1 MKVKTFILILALIWA
16 SVLGHGEAAA
26 SFDHSTFDQI
36 LKKYVNDKGLVD
48 YNGVAGDP
56 AFKTYM
62 DSLESAKPE
71 EMSRD
76 GMMAFWINAYNAV
89 TIDKVIKWKP
99 KKSVRETLIPGVWTS
114 TKFFTSREHT
124 VAGKRLSQD
133 DIEHEILRKQ
143 FKDPRIHFT
152 IICASSS
159 CPPLSRI
166 AFTHEI
172 LRKQFKDPRIHFT
185 IICASSSCPPL
196 SRIAFTE
203 ENLQPRMEEETR
215 KYINSLRGTKTD
227 YAENTLYLSKLFD
240 WFAGDFES
248 KSGSI
253 MNFIKPYLNQ
263 QALEFLDRNP
273 KISYIHYDWSLNA
286 QGSLK

>member
-166 AFTHEI
+166 AFT
-172 LRKQFKDPRIHFT
+172 
-185 IICASSSCPPL
+185 
-196 SRIAFTE
+196 E

-263 QALEFLDRNP
+263 QALEFLDRKP